1 MPLVNKNTIR
11 ILYALV
17 DFITA
22 MAAWSGLYIFRKTF
36 IEGNE
41 FNTEFNYL
49 QDQNFIFGII
59 TVALF
64 WVSLYFFSGDYTY
77 IYQKS
82 RLTELTQTFLQ
93 TFAGVVILFFLFLLD
108 DIIYNDY
115 KNYYYSFS
123 ALFAFHFLFTL
134 SGRILF
140 LTYTKHQLA
149 TGHIFHNTIIIG
161 GNDVATEIYRE
172 LSQGKAYNGLKFI
185 GFIDTNGI
193 SNNKL
198 EHHIPKLGKL
208 DEVEK
213 VVQENEVVE
222 VIVAIEREEKLKM
235 SQIMNALAAH
245 KIVIRLVPELM
256 DIISRSV
263 RTNHVKDAALIAI
276 YPELMPVWQKIIKR
290 FIDIFGSLVLLLL
303 SSPVMLYCMARVK
316 QSSPGKIFYLQNRVG
331 RYGKTFRIIKFRS
344 MFENAETE
352 GPALATDN
360 DHRVTPWGRIMRKYR
375 LDELPQFINVLKGE
389 MSLVGPRPERQ
400 FFIDKITKI
409 DGAYKHLLKVRPG
422 ISSWGMVKY
431 GYAENVNQMVQ
442 RMKYDLLY
450 IENMSLALDF
460 KIMVYTLLT
469 LLKGKGK

>member
-1 MPLVNKNTIR
+1 MPLINKHTVR
-11 ILYALV
+11 VVYAVV

-22 MAAWSGLYIFRKTF
+22 MIAWACLYVFRKIF

-49 QDQNFIFGII
+49 QDQNFTFGII
-59 TVALF
+59 IIPLF
-64 WVSLYFFSGDYTY
+64 WVLLYFFSGTYTY
-77 IYQKS
+77 VYQKS
-82 RLTELTQTFLQ
+82 RLNELGKTFLQ
-93 TFAGVVILFFLFLLD
+93 TIAGVVILFFLFLLD

-123 ALFAFHFLFTL
+123 ALFTFHFFFTL
-134 SGRILF
+134 FGRMLF
-140 LTYTKHQLA
+140 LTYTKYQLA
-149 TGHIFHNTIIIG
+149 AGHIFHNTLMIG
-161 GNDVATEIYRE
+161 GDDVALDVYRE
-172 LSQGKAYNGLKFI
+172 LSRVRTYNGLKFL
-185 GFIDTNGI
+185 GFIDTNGNKI
-193 SNNKL
+193 QKL
-198 EHHIPKLGKL
+198 EMHMPRLGKL
-208 DEVEK
+208 DDIER
-213 VVQENEVVE
+213 VVKELQIAE
-222 VIVAIEREEKLKM
+222 VIVAIERDEKQKM
-235 SQIMNALAAH
+235 SKIMNALAAH

-263 RTNHVKDAALIAI
+263 RTNHVKDAALIVI

-290 FIDIFGSLVLLLL
+290 LIDIFGSLFLLLL
-303 SSPVMLYCMARVK
+303 TSPLMLYCMWRVRR
-316 QSSPGKIFYLQNRVG
+316 SSPGSIFYIQKRVG
-331 RYGKTFRIIKFRS
+331 RYGKTFNIIKFRS
-344 MFENAETE
+344 MYENAENN

-360 DHRVTPWGRIMRKYR
+360 DHRITPWGRVMRKYR

-400 FFIDKITKI
+400 FYIDKITSI

-422 ISSWGMVKY
+422 ISSWGMIKY

-450 IENMSLALDF
+450 IENMSLLLDF
-460 KIMVYTLLT
+460 KIMFYTLLT